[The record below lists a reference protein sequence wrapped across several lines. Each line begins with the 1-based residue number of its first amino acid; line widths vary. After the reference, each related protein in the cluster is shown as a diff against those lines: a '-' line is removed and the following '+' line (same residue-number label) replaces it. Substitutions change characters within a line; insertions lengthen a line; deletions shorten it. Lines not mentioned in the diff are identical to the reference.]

1 MTEERIR
8 RRPRGAAVLLAA
20 GCAIVSAKVRGQSL
34 EPRAYSP
41 NPTGMNFAIAGY
53 SYQTGSV
60 FTDPVLPVTDVS
72 AKLNVGTLSYAHTF
86 SLFGRS
92 ASAGLLLPIAGG
104 TVSGRVFEQ
113 QRSVTRNGFGDM
125 AIRLTSNILG
135 GPALSPKEF
144 AAHAPETTLGMSF
157 LVVAPTGQYYP
168 DKLVNIG
175 SHRWAF
181 RPELGFSHPVG
192 HFFFDAYA
200 GVWFFTTNDD
210 FFGGK
215 VRSQEPIG
223 AFQGHVS
230 YTFVPRLWLAV
241 DYTYYTGGR
250 TTVNGVIQEDL
261 QKNSRVGVT
270 LAIPIARNQSF
281 KFAWS
286 RGASTSIGSDFTTYS
301 FGYQLFWLDH
311 R

>member
-1 MTEERIR
+1 
-8 RRPRGAAVLLAA
+8 
-20 GCAIVSAKVRGQSL
+20 
-34 EPRAYSP
+34 
-41 NPTGMNFAIAGY
+41 MNFAIAGY
-53 SYQTGSV
+53 TYQTGSV
-60 FTDPVLPVTDVS
+60 FTDPDLPITNVS
-72 AKLNVGTLSYAHTF
+72 AKINVGTLSYAHTF

-104 TVSGRVFEQ
+104 TVSGDVFEQ
-113 QRSVTRNGFGDM
+113 SRSVTRDGFGDM
-125 AIRLTSNILG
+125 GIRVTSNIIG

-144 AAHAPETTLGMSF
+144 AARAPETTLGMSF

-168 DKLVNIG
+168 DKLINIG

-181 RPELGFSHPVG
+181 RPELGFSHPAG
-192 HFFFDAYA
+192 HWFFETYA

-210 FFGGK
+210 FFGGH

-223 AFQGHVS
+223 AFQAHVS
-230 YTFVPRLWLAV
+230 YTFAPRLWLAA

-250 TTVNGVIQEDL
+250 TTVDGVINEDL
-261 QKNSRVGVT
+261 QKNSRVGLT
-270 LAIPIARNQSF
+270 LAIPVTRNQSL

-286 RGASTSIGSDFTTYS
+286 RGASTSIGSDFATYS
-301 FGYQLFWLDH
+301 VGYQFLWLDP

>member
-1 MTEERIR
+1 VTKNEFGW
-8 RRPRGAAVLLAA
+8 RPLAAAVLLAA
-20 GCAIVSAKVRGQSL
+20 ACPFAARARAQSL

-41 NPTGMNFAIAGY
+41 NPTGANFAIAGY
-53 SYQTGSV
+53 TYQTGSV
-60 FTDPVLPVTDVS
+60 FVDASLPITDVS

-92 ASAGLLLPIAGG
+92 ASAGLLIPYAGG
-104 TVSGRVFEQ
+104 TVSGQVFEQ
-113 QRSVTRNGFGDM
+113 ERSVTRTGLGDM
-125 AIRLTSNILG
+125 GLRMTANILG
-135 GPALSPKEF
+135 GPALSPKAF
-144 AAHAPETTLGMSF
+144 AARTPETTLGMSF

-181 RPELGFSHPVG
+181 RPELGLSHPMG
-192 HFFFDAYA
+192 RWFFEAYA
-200 GVWFFTTNDD
+200 GIWFFTRNDD
-210 FFGGK
+210 FFGGR
-215 VRSQEPIG
+215 VRSQQPIG
-223 AFQGHVS
+223 AFQAHVS
-230 YTFVPRLWLAV
+230 YTFVPRLWVAA

-250 TTVNGVIQEDL
+250 TTIDGVLNADL
-261 QKNSRVGVT
+261 QKNSRVGLTV
-270 LAIPIARNQSF
+270 AVPIARNQSL

-301 FGYQLFWLDH
+301 VGYQLLWFDA